1 MQAIKNP
8 TPIQRPATFG
18 PWSIGQQ
25 CQIAE
30 LPGTWAID
38 SINIFDFRGPHEFEQ
53 INLNKLKKDGTRAKY
68 TATVRA
74 EKLLP
79 LGAKQPNVDKHG
91 RTAQQA
97 AEQIFTSGFAKHG
110 YCRTSRETLV
120 KVISISKAGRV
131 KAQRMNVTAGLTTCS
146 KVVEGQKIY
155 SQEEKLVN
163 LASLEYELR
172 GEPETYSASLSNSE
186 WIFGRDN
193 DYIEVPSMRLTWLN
207 D

>member
-8 TPIQRPATFG
+8 TPIQYPTSFG
-18 PWSIGQQ
+18 PWALKQNV
-25 CQIAE
+25 QIAE
-30 LPGTWAID
+30 LPGTWTID
-38 SINIFDFRGPHEFEQ
+38 SIAIFDSKGPHEFEQ
-53 INLNKLKKDGTRAKY
+53 VNLTKLKKDGTRAKY

-74 EKLLP
+74 EKLLQ
-79 LGAKQPNVDKHG
+79 LGAKQPNLDKHG

-97 AEQIFTSGFAKHG
+97 AGQIFISGFAKHG
-110 YCRTSRETLV
+110 YCRTDRETLL
-120 KVISISKAGRV
+120 KVISISKSGRI
-131 KAQRMNVTAGLTTCS
+131 KAQRMNITAGLTTCS
-146 KVVEGQKIY
+146 QMVEGQKIY

-186 WIFGRDN
+186 WIFSRES
-193 DYIEVPSMRLTWLN
+193 DYIEAPTMCLTWLN